1 MRSKGVFMNSVITAK
16 SGRKFAGHAAALIA
30 FIINQ
35 DERFLMLA
43 HPKRPDKW
51 EPVNGAYD
59 AGETILEGMMREI
72 GEEAGQFIQV
82 RPLTAVHT
90 YNFRYD
96 DEVSKVIS
104 VIFLFEYLS
113 GEVFPDDD
121 MAGSE
126 IKWMSLDDIHSGNY
140 EIIVPSQQLW
150 VYDRAVQF
158 YRLLKDAPE
167 VNLQPNYEGLKNKYG
182 E

>member
-1 MRSKGVFMNSVITAK
+1 MQPIITAK
-16 SGRKFAGHAAALIA
+16 SGRKFAGHAAGLVA

-35 DERFLMLA
+35 EERFLMLSQ
-43 HPKRPDKW
+43 PKRVGKW

-59 AGETILEGMMREI
+59 ADETIVEGMFREI
-72 GEEAGQFIQV
+72 GEEAGKAVRV
-82 RPLTAVHT
+82 RPLTTVHT

-96 DEVSKVIS
+96 DDVPKMLS
-104 VIFLFEYLS
+104 VIFLFEYLG
-113 GEVFPDDD
+113 GEVAPDD

-126 IKWMSLDDIHSGNY
+126 VIWMSLEDIHSGNY
-140 EIIVPSQQLW
+140 NIIVPSQQLW
-150 VYDRAVQF
+150 VYDRAVHF

-167 VNLQPNYEGLKNKYG
+167 VNLQPNYDGQKNKYG